1 METTQFYLPKK
12 TGTYADALAA
22 MGLGHLVYLL
32 SAEHPTIRDEGAFFV
47 IERKEGKYDLDDFA
61 YDTVHDAPGYEYVRL
76 KPEDKEGP
84 IGVPVVEYTEE
95 RERLQAYRKQRDLL
109 AKSHG
114 GRPTA
119 EDEEALKGIA
129 PRKGWYL
136 YQNINVLQG
145 FNSYNSLHTAIRN
158 SDRTVFAMTMRH
170 KLAALA
176 ENREPI
182 TTAKDFAAKD
192 FAPKVA
198 AVQAFNPAVGK
209 GINRP
214 KPDGPVLGGLPSA
227 FVDWFEE
234 WLRYIGIHLS
244 ANALSVGD
252 DIKLFVMAPANLDEA
267 QAQAIRDDFVSL
279 RLPWSPRQIDILGA
293 LGLVRVL
300 IDRSGISGADDEML
314 ALFSDATPSD
324 VIAGLQT
331 AYFTSLGSAKSL
343 TNLSFVGLPGWF
355 RISDVDTWLAV
366 LSEHERVIRALDESH
381 SEDAS
386 LLVSYRDFLSAGEQG
401 LSPLL
406 SFLAQYAPHIMRA
419 RDQKKNAPQFTTT
432 NLGRLLL
439 SMDEKKGTLQS
450 ILDNDGFKNIAGA
463 IRRATVSEQFI
474 KARTGQ
480 QTYEIHY
487 GLFQDLER
495 KARFQDQ
502 FVAALSAFITDY
514 NTENARI
521 AERRARSERGGTGNT
536 AGRRRPQITDK
547 DVKDVMLL
555 IDRHDSEPVA
565 MLLLAYGSAREAR
578 DPDTTQDAASEDLS
592 TDVVDNDD

>member
-1 METTQFYLPKK
+1 MGTMQFYLPKK

-32 SAEHPTIRDEGAFFV
+32 CGEHPTIRDEGAFFV
-47 IERKEGKYDLDDFA
+47 VEKEGAYSLDDFD
-61 YDTVHDAPGYEYVRL
+61 YDAVHDAPGYEYVQL
-76 KPEDKEGP
+76 KSGDKEAP
-84 IGVPVVEYTEE
+84 SRVPVVDYMGE

-109 AKSHG
+109 KPPG
-114 GRPTA
+114 GRLTP
-119 EDEEALKGIA
+119 EMEESLKDIA

-145 FNSYNSLHTAIRN
+145 FNSYNSLHAAIRN
-158 SDRTVFAMTMRH
+158 SDRTLFATTVQH
-170 KLAALA
+170 KLEALA
-176 ENREPI
+176 ENRDAI
-182 TTAKDFAAKD
+182 AATKD

-214 KPDGPVLGGLPSA
+214 KPDGAALGGLPSA
-227 FVDWFEE
+227 FVDWFDE
-234 WLRYIGIHLS
+234 WLRYIGVHLA

-252 DIKLFVMAPANLDEA
+252 DIKLFVIVPANLDEA
-267 QAQAIRDDFVSL
+267 QAQAIHDDFVSL
-279 RLPWSPRQIDILGA
+279 HLPWSSRQIDILSA
-293 LGLVRVL
+293 LGLVRAL
-300 IDRSGISGADDEML
+300 IDRSGLSTASDEVL
-314 ALFSDATPSD
+314 ALFSEETPND

-343 TNLSFVGLPGWF
+343 TNLSFIGLPGWF
-355 RISDVDTWLAV
+355 RISDVETWLAV
-366 LSEHERVIRALDESH
+366 LDEHERVIRALDESH
-381 SEDAS
+381 SEEAS

-401 LSPLL
+401 LSALL
-406 SFLAQYAPHIMRA
+406 SCLAEYAPHIMRT
-419 RDQKKNAPQFTTT
+419 RDRKKNAPQFTTA

-439 SMDEKKGTLQS
+439 SMDEKKGALQS
-450 ILDNDGFKNIAGA
+450 ILDNEGFKNIAGA

-487 GLFQDLER
+487 GLFQDMER

-521 AERRARSERGGTGNT
+521 AERRARSERGGTGNAT
-536 AGRRRPQITDK
+536 GRRRPQITDR
-547 DVKDVMLL
+547 DVKDIMTL
-555 IDRHDSEPVA
+555 IDVHDSEPVA
-565 MLLLAYGSAREAR
+565 MLLLAYGSAREVR

>member
-1 METTQFYLPKK
+1 MKTKQFYLPKK

-47 IERKEGKYDLDDFA
+47 IERKEGEYDLDGFA
-61 YDTVHDAPGYEYVRL
+61 YDAVHDDPGYEYVRL

-84 IGVPVVEYTEE
+84 IGVPFIEYTEE

-176 ENREPI
+176 ENREPV
-182 TTAKDFAAKD
+182 TTAKD

-214 KPDGPVLGGLPSA
+214 KPDGPALGGLPGA

-234 WLRYIGIHLS
+234 WLRYIGMHLS

-252 DIKLFVMAPANLDEA
+252 DIKLFVIVPANLDEA

-300 IDRSGISGADDEML
+300 IDRSGISTADDEML

-381 SEDAS
+381 SEDAA
-386 LLVSYRDFLSAGEQG
+386 LLVSYRNFLSAGEQG
-401 LSPLL
+401 LSALL
-406 SFLAQYAPHIMRA
+406 SFLAEYASHVMRT
-419 RDQKKNAPQFTTT
+419 RDRKKNAPQFTTT

-439 SMDEKKGTLQS
+439 SMDEKKDKLQP
-450 ILDNDGFKNIAGA
+450 ILNNEGFKNVAGA

-495 KARFQDQ
+495 KARFQSQ

-521 AERRARSERGGTGNT
+521 AERRARSERGGTGNA

-547 DVKDVMLL
+547 DVKDIMIL
-555 IDRHDSEPVA
+555 IDDHGSEPVA
-565 MLLLAYGSAREAR
+565 MLLLAYGSAREVR
-578 DPDTTQDAASEDLS
+578 DPDMVQDAAPDDLS
-592 TDVVDNDD
+592 TNVETNDD